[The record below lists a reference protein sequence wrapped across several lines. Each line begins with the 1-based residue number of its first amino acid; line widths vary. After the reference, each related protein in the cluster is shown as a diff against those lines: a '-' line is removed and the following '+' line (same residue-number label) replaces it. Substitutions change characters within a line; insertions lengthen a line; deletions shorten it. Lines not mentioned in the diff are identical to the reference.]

1 MNTLS
6 PGELIIRPAVKA
18 DIDAIFSLIELY
30 TGNGVVLKRSKD
42 DIAVYL
48 PNFIVAERN
57 GSICGCC
64 AARDFG
70 NDLLEVRSLVVSP
83 ACQGQGIG
91 KKLVQFII
99 DKLNAERKTWRLFTL
114 TLQVEFF
121 RTLGFAVV
129 EKESFPEK
137 IWSDC
142 SKCPKFNSCDETAL
156 LLNSPDGQ

>member
-6 PGELIIRPAVKA
+6 PGELRIRPAATA

-42 DIAVYL
+42 DIAAYL
-48 PNFIVAERN
+48 ANFIVAEKN

-64 AARDFG
+64 AARDFS

-91 KKLVQFII
+91 KKLVKFII
-99 DKLNAERKTWRLFTL
+99 DKLSAERKTWRLFTL

-121 RTLGFAVV
+121 RSLGFAVV
-129 EKESFPEK
+129 DKESFPEK

-142 SKCPKFNSCDETAL
+142 SKCPKYHCCDETAL
-156 LLNSPDGQ
+156 LLSSPDHQ